1 MQRYLLKRVLFGI
14 LTIFATITV
23 VFFVMRGLNPGDPTA
38 IMLPPDATPE
48 MQQML
53 KVKFGLDR
61 SLMYQYGVFLKN
73 GIQGDFG
80 ESFRYN
86 EPALELVADR
96 IPATLQLTVAS
107 LFLSVFLGM
116 TFGIISAVKRDSFFD
131 RIGRQLSLIGMAVPS
146 FAIALFFILTFGVM
160 WRIFPISGR
169 GGLSHFIMPVVSMSL
184 YGIAAFIR
192 LSRSSMIE
200 VLKSEF
206 IVMANIKGVPNRW
219 VILIHALKNGCI
231 PVITILGLVIPG
243 LIMGSVVIETIFSW
257 PGVGNLVMVSIF
269 ARDHPVVQV
278 IVIFISIL
286 IVTSNLLVD
295 ILYAYIDPR
304 IRYQ

>member
-1 MQRYLLKRVLFGI
+1 MQRYIIKRFLFGL
-14 LTIFATITV
+14 LTIFSTITV
-23 VFFVMRGLNPGDPTA
+23 VFFVMRGLNPADPTA

-48 MQQML
+48 LQQRL
-53 KVKFGLDR
+53 KVKFGLDKP
-61 SLMYQYGVFLKN
+61 LIQQYGIYLKN
-73 GIQGDFG
+73 GIVGDFG
-80 ESFRYN
+80 ESFRYS
-86 EPALELVADR
+86 EPALDLVVER
-96 IPATLQLTVAS
+96 IPATLQLTVSS
-107 LFLSVFLGM
+107 LFFSVLIGM
-116 TFGIISAVKRDSFFD
+116 IVGITSGVKRDSLFD
-131 RIGRQLSLIGMAVPS
+131 RVGRQLSLIGMAVPS

-169 GGLSHFIMPVVSMSL
+169 GGLDHFVLPVVSMSL

-200 VLKSEF
+200 VLKSEYV
-206 IVMANIKGVPNRW
+206 VMAHIKGVPKIKI
-219 VILIHALKNGCI
+219 ILVHALKNGCI

-243 LIMGSVVIETIFSW
+243 LVMGSVVIETIFSW

-269 ARDHPVVQV
+269 ARDYPVVQV

-286 IVTSNLLVD
+286 IVMSNLMVD
-295 ILYAYIDPR
+295 ILYAYLDPR